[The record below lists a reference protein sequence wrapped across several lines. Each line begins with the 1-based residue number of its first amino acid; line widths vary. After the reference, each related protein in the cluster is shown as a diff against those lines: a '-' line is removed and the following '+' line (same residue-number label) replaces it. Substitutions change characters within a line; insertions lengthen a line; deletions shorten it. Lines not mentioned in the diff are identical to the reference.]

1 MVGITR
7 PALCII
13 HVGLKVLIQSC
24 TCVCV
29 CVSVCIHSIMYTCV
43 CVCVCLLCGR
53 ERKKTEIS
61 IERESA
67 ELGGLWSASPQGRH
81 RVSVRLDLTAPAS
94 PVPTHL

>member
-1 MVGITR
+1 MLACVFV
-7 PALCII
+7 CC
-13 HVGLKVLIQSC
+13 VFVLDSVC
-24 TCVCV
+24 VRACVCLR
-29 CVSVCIHSIMYTCV
+29 
-43 CVCVCLLCGR
+43 LLCGR

>member
-1 MVGITR
+1 MR
-7 PALCII
+7 KLLALC
-13 HVGLKVLIQSC
+13 V
-24 TCVCV
+24 
-29 CVSVCIHSIMYTCV
+29 CV
-43 CVCVCLLCGR
+43 CVCVCLLCGS